1 MQKIKVTRLFS
12 KFTAKDNPF
21 RAIIPFLL
29 ATLLFTVTI
38 TPLYA
43 QLTEES
49 TPSVYE
55 NSTNLT
61 TTETTVGSSIKPEA
75 PQPTAAFCPTAETL
89 VNGTKPP
96 KNSHHQKATCLVL
109 QLSLVNMFFP
119 VHLAK
124 SGYATEGYCKYNYV
138 DYCSIGKR

>member
-29 ATLLFTVTI
+29 ATLLFAVTI

-43 QLTEES
+43 QLSQES

-55 NSTNLT
+55 NSTNLAT
-61 TTETTVGSSIKPEA
+61 KETATASSTKPEV
-75 PQPTAAFCPTAETL
+75 PQPTAAFSLNCLNKLLKIEGSYQFYNSDFSQWYQT
-89 VNGTKPP
+89 TK
-96 KNSHHQKATCLVL
+96 K
-109 QLSLVNMFFP
+109 
-119 VHLAK
+119 
-124 SGYATEGYCKYNYV
+124 
-138 DYCSIGKR
+138 